1 MERGRA
7 LFLLL
12 VRSGFLLGDDFEFGF
27 GRWVFVETGIW
38 ALVLLVLGGGAF
50 AVQIEGLLVVFDGGF
65 GSEGFLVLIF
75 GERDVGLAPFEESG
89 AELGVLKFFFE
100 LLGFHEVV
108 LHFFHKGRMD
118 KKWFISGGINLKH
131 FNND

>member
-1 MERGRA
+1 MERRRA

-27 GRWVFVETGIW
+27 GRRIFVETGIW

-50 AVQIEGLLVVFDGGF
+50 AVQIEGLLVIFDGGF
-65 GSEGFLVLIF
+65 GSEGFLVLIL

-89 AELGVLKFFFE
+89 AELGVLKFFFKF
-100 LLGFHEVV
+100 LGFHEVV

-118 KKWFISGGINLKH
+118 KKWIISRGINLKH